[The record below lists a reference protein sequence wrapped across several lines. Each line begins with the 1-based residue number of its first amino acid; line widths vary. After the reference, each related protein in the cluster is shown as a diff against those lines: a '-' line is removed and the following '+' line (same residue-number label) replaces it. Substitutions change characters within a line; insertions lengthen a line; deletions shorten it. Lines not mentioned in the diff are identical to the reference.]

1 MATFGTFVDDVSLK
15 ASELNGFLKP
25 TLSVPVLRQSNVI
38 LPQPAN
44 SVSAPYGVYFQV
56 NKLVIYVWRFQSND
70 SSGTGTGGNAI
81 ELDLPVTAASN
92 SVRVIGS
99 GFYVDL
105 GAVPPFFRMS
115 VVQFST
121 TKARFITGS
130 ATSLTSYLGLTNGPA
145 LTVANGDRFNGM
157 IVYEAA

>member
-25 TLSVPVLRQSNVI
+25 TLSVPVMRQSNVI

-44 SVSAPYGVYFQV
+44 ATSAPFGVYFQV
-56 NKLVIYVWRFQSND
+56 NKLVIYVWRFQANEN
-70 SSGTGTGGNAI
+70 SGFGTGGNAI

-92 SVRVIGS
+92 SVRVIGT
-99 GFYVDL
+99 GFYGDNS
-105 GAVPPFFRMS
+105 ASPPFFRMS
-115 VVQFST
+115 VVQFSAT
-121 TKARFITGS
+121 RARFMTGS

-145 LTVANGDRFNGM
+145 LTVSNNDRFNGVIM
-157 IVYEAA
+157 YEAA